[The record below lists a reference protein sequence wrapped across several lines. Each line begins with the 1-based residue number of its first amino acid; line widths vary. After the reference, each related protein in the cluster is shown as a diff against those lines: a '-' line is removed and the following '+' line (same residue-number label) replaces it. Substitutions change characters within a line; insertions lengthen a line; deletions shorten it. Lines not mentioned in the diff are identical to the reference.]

1 MYRVVTK
8 YRNGTERPIVEHGP
22 WHTTLK
28 SAEYWADLLRE
39 QGYITS
45 VEGQNGLIH
54 GSADADDNSDFAAAL
69 ANMA

>member
-8 YRNGTERPIVEHGP
+8 YRNGTERPVVEHGP
-22 WHTTLK
+22 WHATLK

-39 QGYITS
+39 QGYVTS

-54 GSADADDNSDFAAAL
+54 SSTVSDDNSAFAAAL